1 VPAELAVIDTS
12 VYVENVRAGR
22 FVSELVNLPFLVR
35 VSAVVVAELA
45 RGARSRPA
53 LRFVDQLARH
63 RPLVTPAEGDWVRS
77 GAIVR
82 GFVER
87 HGFEV
92 GKLRDLH
99 FDTLIALTARRIGA
113 HLITCN
119 VRDFRLIREALA
131 FKLIG
136 WDPAERPRQQL
147 SRASGHEASKGHV
160 R

>member
-1 VPAELAVIDTS
+1 MPAELAVIDTS

-22 FVSELVNLPFLVR
+22 FVNELVNLPFLVR

-53 LRFVDQLARH
+53 LRFVAQLARH

-77 GAIVR
+77 GTIVR
-82 GFVER
+82 GFAER

-113 HLITCN
+113 YLITCN
-119 VRDFRLIREALA
+119 IRDFRLIREVLA
-131 FKLIG
+131 FKLIA
-136 WDPAERPRQQL
+136 WA
-147 SRASGHEASKGHV
+147 
-160 R
+160 